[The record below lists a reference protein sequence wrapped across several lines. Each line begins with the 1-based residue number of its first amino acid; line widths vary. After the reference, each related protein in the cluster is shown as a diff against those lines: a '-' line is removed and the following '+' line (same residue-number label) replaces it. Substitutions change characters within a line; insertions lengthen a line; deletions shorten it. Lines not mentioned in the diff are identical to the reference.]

1 MSALAGM
8 WQRLLLMVGR
18 GTIGSSDDTAKLQV
32 LTCDLLEDERRPLEN
47 FQTYGLTA
55 NAPDG
60 LEVLA
65 AFVGADRSHGVVVAV
80 GDRVYRLTG
89 LAKGEVAIYDD
100 LGQKVHLTR
109 DGIVVEAPLV
119 RITATEKVRL
129 ETPLLE
135 CTGEIRDLCEG
146 DGRSMAEMR
155 GVYNGHTHPPSGAG
169 PSEAM

>member
-1 MSALAGM
+1 M

-18 GTIGSSDDTAKLQV
+18 GTIGSSDDTARLQV
-32 LTCDLLEDERRPLEN
+32 LTCDLLDEERRPLEN
-47 FQTYGLTA
+47 FQTYGVTA
-55 NAPDG
+55 NPPDG

-65 AFVGADRSHGVVVAV
+65 AFVGGDRSHGVVVAV

-89 LAKGEVAIYDD
+89 LEKGEVAIYDD

-109 DGIVVEAPLV
+109 NGIVIEAPLIRV
-119 RITATEKVRL
+119 VAAGKVRF

-135 CTGEIRDLCEG
+135 CTGEIRDRCEG

-169 PSEAM
+169 PSEDM